1 MIFFPLHT
9 DFPLGSNLASSC
21 SSDLT
26 SITGCFG
33 DFPGLFEEVDDD
45 ADFALATSGDFS
57 KSCLIS
63 SFLAS
68 ILGEGSVG
76 GGPASAVSLSFAGV
90 SHYGKNRIFDE
101 LNLVFQST
109 KFPNKF

>member
-57 KSCLIS
+57 KFCLIS

-68 ILGEGSVG
+68 IEGV
-76 GGPASAVSLSFAGV
+76 
-90 SHYGKNRIFDE
+90 
-101 LNLVFQST
+101 
-109 KFPNKF
+109 

>member
-76 GGPASAVSLSFAGV
+76 GGPASAVSLSFVGV

-109 KFPNKF
+109 KCPNKF

>member
-76 GGPASAVSLSFAGV
+76 DGPASAVSLSFAGV

-109 KFPNKF
+109 KCPNKF